1 MVQGHRSS
9 TTVANS
15 EELKTSSFHYDFPEL
30 RCSRKSA
37 LACSTDHVRVPTM
50 TPSGVLSK
58 SDPQV
63 FGTATEN
70 LLVCV
75 QEASNPKDDAAY
87 FESLSFFV
95 SKVRGEHFSWEQ
107 ARDMTF
113 KDIAKNV
120 EMYHAMLSRLFEQGA
135 ENPDSPAHAELVE
148 LLALKVLPMCLTPCG
163 PAEPSLTTM
172 RRQLGVQLGPLIS
185 M

>member
-1 MVQGHRSS
+1 MHCVH
-9 TTVANS
+9 
-15 EELKTSSFHYDFPEL
+15 H
-30 RCSRKSA
+30 C
-37 LACSTDHVRVPTM
+37 
-50 TPSGVLSK
+50 
-58 SDPQV
+58 
-63 FGTATEN
+63 
-70 LLVCV
+70 LVCA

-135 ENPDSPAHAELVE
+135 ENPESAAHAELVE
-148 LLALKVLPMCLTPCG
+148 LLALKVSPLWLLPS
-163 PAEPSLTTM
+163 ASASLHTWAQTT
-172 RRQLGVQLGPLIS
+172 QLE
-185 M
+185 